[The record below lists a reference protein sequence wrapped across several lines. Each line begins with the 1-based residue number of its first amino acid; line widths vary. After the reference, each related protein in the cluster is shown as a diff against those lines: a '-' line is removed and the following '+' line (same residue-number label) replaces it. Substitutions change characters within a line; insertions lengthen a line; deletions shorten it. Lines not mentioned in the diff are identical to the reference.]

1 MNAPSKP
8 GDPCR
13 NPGCVR
19 LADPGDTYCFA
30 CGLERSLYDR
40 DSRRAP
46 VKVSAPREDAEPR
59 R

>member
-1 MNAPSKP
+1 MNAPSQP

-19 LADPGDTYCFA
+19 LADPGETYCFA

-40 DSRRAP
+40 EARRTPANA
-46 VKVSAPREDAEPR
+46 SARREDSER
-59 R
+59 RR